1 MNRYLIPA
9 NTKKGQLIL
18 SIFRKQ
24 DLYIFVTGITLSFLL
39 LLIFQ
44 GALNNTVIA
53 VLCVLPGLLGS
64 FLCIPIPN
72 YHNVLRLIIE
82 IYDYFT
88 TENKLKWRGW
98 CFLDGTEKK

>member
-18 SIFRKQ
+18 GLFRKE
-24 DLYIFVTGITLSFLL
+24 DLYIFVPGLSLSFLL
-39 LLIFQ
+39 LMIFQ

-64 FLCIPIPN
+64 LLCLPIPN

-82 IYDYFT
+82 IYDFYT
-88 TENKLKWRGW
+88 TNQRLRWKGW
-98 CFLDGTEKK
+98 CYLDGTEKK